1 MIRGENISRYIIT
14 EGEYYVHPDFKNES
28 KIFKRE
34 EIFTKVPKMVTK
46 FVSNNIE
53 FALDE
58 VGYCNTN
65 VVYNVHIID
74 ETHINYLLAVLN
86 SKVVNFWF
94 KNIYVNDD
102 TLFPHIQKN
111 QLESIP
117 IPLLDISDK
126 QDKEMHDEIVNLA
139 DNIIKLNKKL
149 AVEKNPNT
157 ITMVSRQIS
166 AVDKAIDKIVYALYW
181 ITYDEIK
188 IIESE

>member
-1 MIRGENISRYIIT
+1 M
-14 EGEYYVHPDFKNES
+14 HPDFKNES

-74 ETHINYLLAVLN
+74 ESNINYLLAVLN

-117 IPLLDISDK
+117 IPLLDMSNT
-126 QDKEMHDEIVNLA
+126 QDKEMHDKIVTLV
-139 DNIIKLNKKL
+139 DNIIALNKKL
-149 AVEKNPNT
+149 SVEKNPNSIT
-157 ITMVSRQIS
+157 IINRQIN
-166 AVDKAIDKIVYALYW
+166 AVDKQIDALVYKLYNL
-181 ITYDEIK
+181 TDEEIRV
-188 IIESE
+188 IEGE